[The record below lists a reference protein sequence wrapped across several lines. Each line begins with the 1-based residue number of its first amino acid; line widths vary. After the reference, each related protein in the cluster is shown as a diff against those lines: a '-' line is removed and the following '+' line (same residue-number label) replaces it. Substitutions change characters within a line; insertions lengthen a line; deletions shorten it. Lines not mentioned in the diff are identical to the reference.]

1 MPLSRPCRL
10 ALAAVLCIVAAPLS
24 AQVQGKFPPDSFVNL
39 KVLPRDIPQRQLID
53 LMRGFT
59 AALGIRCPY
68 CHVGREGMPLDSF
81 DFASDR
87 KRTKRTARLMLQMV
101 RRIDDSTLTQIPE
114 RPSPNVQV
122 TCVTCHRG
130 VNRPMPLQDVLRAA
144 LEAGGLDSA
153 AHAYRQLRTTYYGRA
168 AYDFGE
174 ETLSELAIDL
184 ARGHRL
190 DEAVGMLDLNGEF
203 FPQSPGVPFAR
214 GDAYLIA
221 GDTASAITWYQK
233 ALAVDSTFQPARFRL
248 RRLGR
253 GARGAP

>member
-1 MPLSRPCRL
+1 MPLSRARL
-10 ALAAVLCIVAAPLS
+10 LAWVLVLGIAPAPLA
-24 AQVQGKFPPDSFVNL
+24 AQVQGKFPPDSFINL
-39 KVLPRDIPQRQLID
+39 KVLPKDIPQRQLID

-59 AALGIRCPY
+59 GALGVRCPY

-87 KRTKRTARLMLQMV
+87 KRTKRTARIMLQMV

-114 RPSPNVQV
+114 RPSPNVEV
-122 TCVTCHRG
+122 TCFTCHRG

-144 LEAGGLDSA
+144 LDAGGLDSA
-153 AHAYRQLRTTYYGRA
+153 TRAYRQLRTAYYGRA

-174 ETLSELAIDL
+174 GTLSELAIDL
-184 ARGHRL
+184 ARSRRL
-190 DEAVGMLDLNGEF
+190 NDAVGLLDINAEF
-203 FPQSPGVPFAR
+203 FSLSPGVPFAR
-214 GDAYLIA
+214 GEAYLAA
-221 GDTASAITWYQK
+221 GDTASAVTWYQK

-253 GARGAP
+253 SNER